1 MLFQFS
7 IFSGEAILS
16 IFYSIYLL
24 LQLYMYNP
32 YWVFLNL
39 FVDIPLRDFDVVKF
53 NMLKS

>member
-24 LQLYMYNP
+24 LQLYMYYP